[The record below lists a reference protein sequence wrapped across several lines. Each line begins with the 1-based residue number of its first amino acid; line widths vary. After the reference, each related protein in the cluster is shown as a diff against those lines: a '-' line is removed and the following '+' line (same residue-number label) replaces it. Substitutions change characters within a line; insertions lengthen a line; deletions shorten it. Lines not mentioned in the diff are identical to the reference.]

1 MIRECNMSIQESND
15 DMMHFGIPSMKW
27 GVRRYQNKDGTLT
40 SAGRKRLGRDAVV
53 FSLPQ
58 GHMMKLRS
66 KKKVANRLQVINDYN
81 EKNNTRRGY
90 SILGMPINDLAPRN
104 GKQWTNFLNKYSEAT
119 LQDLNFEVTDEARN
133 FVKNLVAFNY
143 GWYDESLKSKTK

>member
-1 MIRECNMSIQESND
+1 MRRECNMAIQSSNAD
-15 DMMHFGIPSMKW
+15 LMHFGIPGMKW

-40 SAGRKRLGRDAVV
+40 SAGRKRLGREAVV

-66 KKKVANRLQVINDYN
+66 KKKTANRRQVINDYN

-90 SILGMPINDLAPRN
+90 SILGMPINDLAPSS

>member
-1 MIRECNMSIQESND
+1 MSIVASND
-15 DMMHFGIPSMKW
+15 DLMHYGVLGMKW

-40 SAGRKRLGRDAVV
+40 SAGRKRLGREAAV

-58 GHMMKLRS
+58 GHMMKIRS
-66 KKKVANRLQVINDYN
+66 KKKTANRRQVINDYN

-90 SILGMPINDLAPRN
+90 SILGMPINDLAPMS